1 MRPYRPRYPEPRF
14 VIANEED
21 FQRWLELVLEA
32 ERNRMRQASAERN
45 TEVATIFEVA
55 PASRQKAQEN

>member
-1 MRPYRPRYPEPRF
+1 MQPSRSRSPEHSF

-32 ERNRMRQASAERN
+32 ERNRMRQASAGRN
-45 TEVATIFEVA
+45 PEVAAIFEA
-55 PASRQKAQEN
+55 ASASRGKSQDN